1 MSVWR
6 LPPIMIIHLKRFQFT
21 QHFRRKLRNMVV
33 FPVEGLDLSRIVA
46 SDDHDH
52 SNHADTSASRNVSSR
67 IIDVDKLRDDCREE
81 DASWISNADDGR
93 SPETLYDLYAVV
105 HHLGALS
112 GGHYVAS
119 VRSEKDG
126 KWRIFND
133 AQVTEICSKDIVDAS
148 AYILFY
154 IRRDMRHVKLED
166 VWDTSSRV
174 GEGVTED
181 QIDKLVKQRSERCII
196 S

>member
-1 MSVWR
+1 
-6 LPPIMIIHLKRFQFT
+6 MIIHLKRFQFT
-21 QHFRRKLRNMVV
+21 QHFRRKLRNTVV
-33 FPVEGLDLSRIVA
+33 FPVEGLDLSRIIATADQCSGNSDRAVA
-46 SDDHDH
+46 LNLSGKIVDHDEIKDVSIPENATCR
-52 SNHADTSASRNVSSR
+52 SNPGV
-67 IIDVDKLRDDCREE
+67 
-81 DASWISNADDGR
+81 GR

-119 VRSEKDG
+119 VCSEKDG

-133 AQVTEICSKDIVDAS
+133 AQVTEVCSKDIVDAS

-154 IRRDMRHVKLED
+154 LRRDMKNVALED
-166 VWDTSSRV
+166 VWDTTSRT

-181 QIDKLVKQRSERCII
+181 QIDKLVKQRSERCIV

>member
-1 MSVWR
+1 MSIWR
-6 LPPIMIIHLKRFQFT
+6 LPPIMVIHLKRFQFT

-46 SDDHDH
+46 SDDHNKGGKPLH
-52 SNHADTSASRNVSSR
+52 SSSSSVSSKINGEIISDAGEKIDVADTWVSNS
-67 IIDVDKLRDDCREE
+67 
-81 DASWISNADDGR
+81 DGR
-93 SPETLYDLYAVV
+93 SESLYDLYAVV

-126 KWRIFND
+126 KWRLFNE
-133 AQVTEICSKDIVDAS
+133 AQVTEISSTDIVDAS

-154 IRRDMRHVKLED
+154 LRRDMRQAKLED
-166 VWDTSSRV
+166 LWDTSSRV
-174 GEGVTED
+174 GERLTED
-181 QIDKLVKQRSERCII
+181 QIDKLVKQRERCVI

>member
-1 MSVWR
+1 
-6 LPPIMIIHLKRFQFT
+6 MIIHLKRFQFT

-33 FPVEGLDLSRIVA
+33 FPIEGLDLSRIVA
-46 SDDHDH
+46 AEDKC
-52 SNHADTSASRNVSSR
+52 SS
-67 IIDVDKLRDDCREE
+67 
-81 DASWISNADDGR
+81 DASVAHNLSCKIFDDDKVKYMSIQENATCRNNSEDSR

-105 HHLGALS
+105 HHLGALT

-133 AQVTEICSKDIVDAS
+133 AQVTEVCSKDIVDAS

-154 IRRDMRHVKLED
+154 LRRDMKNVALED
-166 VWDTSSRV
+166 VWDITSRV

-181 QIDKLVKQRSERCII
+181 QIDKLVKQRSDRCIV

>member
-1 MSVWR
+1 
-6 LPPIMIIHLKRFQFT
+6 MIIHLKRFQFT

-46 SDDHDH
+46 AEEKCGSIVDDEDVKYV
-52 SNHADTSASRNVSSR
+52 NIPENATCRNNP
-67 IIDVDKLRDDCREE
+67 
-81 DASWISNADDGR
+81 ADGR

-133 AQVTEICSKDIVDAS
+133 AQVTEVCSKDIVDAS

-154 IRRDMRHVKLED
+154 LRRDMKNVALED
-166 VWDTSSRV
+166 VWDITSRI

-181 QIDKLVKQRSERCII
+181 QINKLVKQRSDRCIV